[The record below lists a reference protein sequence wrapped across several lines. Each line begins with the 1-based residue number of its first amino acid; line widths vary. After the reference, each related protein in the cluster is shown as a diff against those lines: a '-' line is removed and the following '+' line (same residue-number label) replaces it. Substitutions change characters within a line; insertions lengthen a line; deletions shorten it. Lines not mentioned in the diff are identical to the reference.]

1 MLAFFKKIQLDR
13 IYRNFE
19 KGSYLF
25 YSSFIF
31 KRNYLILTGIVSTS
45 KPQGE
50 CTGYLKDKS
59 VILNRT
65 KPLGGRQEKDGE
77 LEIIEQEKDKLRL
90 TINHLQSVFLML
102 TVSIVAS
109 VVIFF
114 IEIVVTVLQIKLI
127 R

>member
-1 MLAFFKKIQLDR
+1 M
-13 IYRNFE
+13 
-19 KGSYLF
+19 
-25 YSSFIF
+25 
-31 KRNYLILTGIVSTS
+31 STS

-77 LEIIEQEKDKLRL
+77 LEIIEEKKEKLRL

-102 TVSIVAS
+102 TVSMVAS
-109 VVIFF
+109 VIIFF
-114 IEIVVTVLQIKLI
+114 IEILVTVLQIKLL

>member
-1 MLAFFKKIQLDR
+1 M
-13 IYRNFE
+13 
-19 KGSYLF
+19 
-25 YSSFIF
+25 
-31 KRNYLILTGIVSTS
+31 ILSGIVSTS
-45 KPQGE
+45 QPQGE

-65 KPLGGRQEKDGE
+65 KPLGDRQEKDGE
-77 LEIIEQEKDKLRL
+77 LEIIEEKKEKLRL

-102 TVSIVAS
+102 TVSMAAS

-114 IEIVVTVLQIKLI
+114 IEMVVTVLQIKLL